1 MEGAGSIPGQGAKIP
16 HALRPKNQNISSIV
30 TNSIKTLKMVHIKK
44 KKVLKI
50 KPHVQTHT
58 FTLANLKFS
67 WKISFYETRQDLMF
81 YNLIFTSSPI
91 QTTYPDFS
99 HLYTLIIFL
108 NLSVLMELHKVSIR
122 MLESGIQSVVG
133 WDGRDRTLFF
143 KLKDLVLLLT
153 HLTLSK

>member
-1 MEGAGSIPGQGAKIP
+1 
-16 HALRPKNQNISSIV
+16 
-30 TNSIKTLKMVHIKK
+30 
-44 KKVLKI
+44 
-50 KPHVQTHT
+50 
-58 FTLANLKFS
+58 
-67 WKISFYETRQDLMF
+67 MF